1 MTQASCTELTLRETK
16 KWTVRFHF
24 CAEYQFNFLALLIG
38 HHYWSVQWPPGF
50 TGFGSSIRR
59 KLGVSLPVL
68 LVSIL
73 ISICLSML
81 LKTFQIPSFIHN
93 SIWSLFKK
101 KQINGLK
108 IIGPKFN
115 FFLFSSWKIKN
126 TISINF
132 MIFYQL
138 TSFFISSLAIYNT

>member
-1 MTQASCTELTLRETK
+1 MFAEISQLVWIFLSKRQINLNIFSYFFDLLKIYDIYVSNDFKATNYVKNNCFISGETNL
-16 KWTVRFHF
+16 WTVYKVRFHF

-73 ISICLSML
+73 ISVCLSML
-81 LKTFQIPSFIHN
+81 LKTFQTPSFIH
-93 SIWSLFKK
+93 
-101 KQINGLK
+101 
-108 IIGPKFN
+108 
-115 FFLFSSWKIKN
+115 
-126 TISINF
+126 
-132 MIFYQL
+132 
-138 TSFFISSLAIYNT
+138 